1 MVKSSSKISNIGL
14 FFLGNFGW
22 VTVMAGSADE
32 LGMNTE
38 SEYSFSQREQAVQRA
53 RKIVNSAL
61 FEAIKQGSLDGV
73 AFLIERGADLSA
85 ENKQGRT
92 PLDFAEYLAE
102 KYPEE
107 PEWQV
112 IVDVLNNW
120 DSEQYA
126 VDDAT
131 VIATARKIWGLSGG
145 GKAGKVKKAAK
156 LAKKAAKASAKAE
169 RKGTTTAIYAAER
182 ANARADAAALRAAI
196 ANKKSESTIKSTT
209 GVTKEVVPSQEK
221 TEVGKESGINVAAVA
236 ATVGSVALNF
246 IPGMGAINAAVK
258 GAKVTKAVWDGG
270 RTVWNTYKAVN
281 TAVAVADTA
290 LELSADRGSKTAKP
304 VVNQSSSGF
313 VNPPQSPKNNPKD
326 PKDKDKKPSPEA
338 SKPPRIVNTP
348 EDCKKY
354 IDNKISSKTCQK
366 DKVDGNKQYFKIIKK
381 DGILKKGDYIYK
393 DTKHHEIELMKSDLK
408 IHKGAID
415 PKTGNLYKEGVPG
428 RNIKELK

>member
-22 VTVMAGSADE
+22 VTVMADSADE

-92 PLDFAEYLAE
+92 PLDFAAYLAE

-107 PEWQV
+107 PEWQA

-131 VIATARKIWGLSGG
+131 IINGAREIWGLNGG
-145 GKAGKVKKAAK
+145 GWGDVLKAGKKVVEVVKKVAAPKIIEKAVQSKTVKNAVESGAKAAK
-156 LAKKAAKASAKAE
+156 KSLPKPLAKA
-169 RKGTTTAIYAAER
+169 
-182 ANARADAAALRAAI
+182 
-196 ANKKSESTIKSTT
+196 
-209 GVTKEVVPSQEK
+209 VPS
-221 TEVGKESGINVAAVA
+221 TE
-236 ATVGSVALNF
+236 
-246 IPGMGAINAAVK
+246 
-258 GAKVTKAVWDGG
+258 
-270 RTVWNTYKAVN
+270 
-281 TAVAVADTA
+281 
-290 LELSADRGSKTAKP
+290 
-304 VVNQSSSGF
+304 
-313 VNPPQSPKNNPKD
+313 
-326 PKDKDKKPSPEA
+326 
-338 SKPPRIVNTP
+338 RIVNTLA
-348 EDCKKY
+348 DCTKY
-354 IDNKISSKTCQK
+354 MENMISKGICRKTSKRFQGQALYEVT
-366 DKVDGNKQYFKIIKK
+366 KK
-381 DGILKKGDYIYK
+381 DGILKKGDYIYR
-393 DTKHHEIELMKSDLK
+393 DAKHNEIELMRSDMVT
-408 IHKGAID
+408 HKGAID

-428 RNIKELK
+428 RNLRSLK